1 MTSTQ
6 TFKSNELINFLTGLL
21 RGESGVW
28 SNSRSADLKIAVD
41 LPGIDPD
48 EVCLSFAGD
57 TLTIGQ
63 KDLRLDN
70 SPNSEDYRVVAVN
83 SKMQLAVKLAEQL
96 AKTVSPVIICGEHG
110 TGKDLFAGAIHHLSE
125 QRDFPIVT
133 LPCGTLGDHG
143 VKPQIDECLATVG
156 CGTLFLDG
164 VHDLTSSTQEELF
177 GCLSQQE
184 KARIIS
190 ATDVDLDKQV
200 AQGLFSADLMD
211 TLRGGYIELPPLRA
225 RREDIKPLAIYHI
238 VRYCRVHGIETKTLS
253 PDLLQMLHGYR
264 WPGNVR
270 ELVNTLE
277 QLILTAQQ
285 RQTLFPKDLP
295 DHIRIETIKSS
306 SASKQGL

>member
-6 TFKSNELINFLTGLL
+6 VFKSNELINFLTGLL

-41 LPGIDPD
+41 LPGIDPS

-57 TLTIGQ
+57 TLTIGR
-63 KDLRLDN
+63 KDLSLDH
-70 SPNSEDYRVVAVN
+70 SPNSEDYRVVAVS

-96 AKTVSPVIICGEHG
+96 AKTISPVIIYGEHG
-110 TGKDLFAGAIHHLSE
+110 TGKDLFAGAIHNLSE
-125 QRDFPIVT
+125 QRELPLVT
-133 LPCGTLGDHG
+133 LPCGTLGING
-143 VKPQIDECLATVG
+143 IKQQIEESLVMVG

-164 VHDLTSSTQEELF
+164 VHDLTPSAQEELF
-177 GCLSQQE
+177 DYFSQQE
-184 KARIIS
+184 NARIIS

-200 AQGLFSADLMD
+200 TQGLFSGDLLEV
-211 TLRGGYIELPPLRA
+211 LRGGYIELPPLRE
-225 RREDIKPLAIYHI
+225 RREDIEPLAIHHV